1 MCSEYRSPLE
11 EKLAAAEARKSKE
24 ADPGQ
29 AERFNK
35 LSEADRTAWGFT
47 EDSVEA
53 QRQSDTRKAGGLLG
67 ILKSLFSGSK
77 K

>member
-11 EKLAAAEARKSKE
+11 EKLAAAEARESKE
-24 ADPGQ
+24 ADPKQ
-29 AERFNK
+29 AGKFAK
-35 LSEADRTAWGFT
+35 LSADDRAAWGFT

-53 QRQSDTRKAGGLLG
+53 QRQSDTRKAGGF
-67 ILKSLFSGSK
+67 LKFLRALFSGSK